1 MSGNT
6 HAYNQFQSAQGGHAI
21 LTDPGT
27 GNTLDLKGK
36 SGAFVKCTGV
46 STVTL
51 PDAPAGVTLTLYA
64 ITGTV
69 TVADTTGSIVDIL
82 ADDAGYFVSVGEDI
96 GWVGLPTV
104 SHA

>member
-6 HAYNQFQSAQGGHAI
+6 HAYNEFQSAQGGHNV

-27 GNTLDLKGK
+27 GNTLDLESK
-36 SGAFVKCTGV
+36 SGAFVQCTGA

-51 PDAPAGVTLTLYA
+51 PVAAAGTTVTLYA

-69 TVADTTGSIVDIL
+69 TVADAAGSIVDIL
-82 ADDAGYFVSVGEDI
+82 ADDAGFFVSVGSV